1 MNAAHQMIELGKASA
16 GMVLSDAILD
26 RQGQVLL
33 PAGTVLT
40 HSTIAALARH
50 DVAMLPIAIAGE
62 SKPQLD
68 AAAITARLAHLFRG
82 DGADIAAR
90 PDTGPAATANALLHH
105 YIADYR
111 LERTVAP

>member
-33 PAGTVLT
+33 ATGTVLT
-40 HSTIAALARH
+40 TATIAALARH
-50 DVAMLPIAIAGE
+50 DVTTVPIAIAGTA
-62 SKPQLD
+62 SAQRD
-68 AAAITARLAHLFRG
+68 VAAITARLDHLFRG
-82 DGADIAAR
+82 DGADIDAR
-90 PDTGPAATANALLHH
+90 HDAGPAESANTILHR